1 MGKKRELVFDE
12 VREGKRPVELKSK
25 NEQVIPNLT
34 NSSLLF
40 MKLRQQWPDSDPLES
55 QTEGASLH
63 LSIHIWPAQICYLK
77 LNDYLSWWFMG
88 AEINSARDNG

>member
-40 MKLRQQWPDSDPLES
+40 MKLRQQ
-55 QTEGASLH
+55 
-63 LSIHIWPAQICYLK
+63 
-77 LNDYLSWWFMG
+77 
-88 AEINSARDNG
+88 